1 MAIDKTPDHIRLD
14 EKNHVEEPFLKQLES
29 MPDIHWSVLR
39 LEMGQGQTPQQTQ
52 REDFTQVIMRKDL
65 EKALKK
71 INPWMSEQQ
80 VFEAITDITTFEG
93 DNLYKNNQ
101 QVLELLINGTKV
113 QHQTSEGLR
122 YEPVYF
128 VDFENAKNNSFV
140 AVSQFK
146 IRIIGTDKHIYPDII
161 CFLNGI
167 PVSVIECKSPR
178 TKEPIPEA
186 IDQLMR
192 YGEQRDYI
200 KEGSKPLFYYNQF
213 IVATCRNKAKF
224 GTVTTSIEKHF
235 YRWSDPFPD
244 TVETLAEYCN
254 PQKTYFVDKEG
265 NDDIDIPLDIRTSP
279 NDQQRLVH
287 GMLKP
292 ENLLSIIRTFSIWT
306 TTDNGELIKVVGRY
320 QQLRAVKKTVERLLT
335 GNNRDERGGIIW
347 HTQGSGKSL
356 TMVFLIR
363 EMYLHPVLQ
372 SYKVVLLTDR
382 TQLDDQI
389 KETAK
394 SVGYTINDPDNITTL
409 KTVLKTNTSEIV
421 SAMIHKFQERDYQ
434 AAFPELNTSEK
445 ILILTDEAH
454 RSQYTKLGANLDR
467 ALPNATRIAFT
478 GTPIART
485 EQTFGDYIDKY
496 TMRQAIKDGVTL
508 EIVYEGRTHEA
519 NVDDKEGADK
529 KFQDVFK
536 DYNVGEQ
543 IEILA
548 YGTKRAYLESEET
561 IQEKAKDM
569 LKHYVEHVFANGY
582 KAQVVSVSKE
592 AAHRYKKA
600 FDIAK
605 AELLEELKTENP
617 YKVTIEALEK
627 LETAVVISDVN
638 HNDQPDLKQYADS
651 KARKLSIAGFKLKFG
666 RTEKLEGS
674 SDEQANGNIGILIVV
689 DMLLTGFD
697 APIEQVM
704 YLDKVIVN
712 HNLLQA
718 IARVNRVYDDEKKVG
733 FVVDYVGMGNHMK
746 RALDAYWEKEQ
757 EEITGCLL
765 DNAELLAELKNAH
778 EALKDVFET
787 NGLSYYSDPDDI
799 FNLFY
804 DEDIRHDFTE
814 AFNRFSKALDN
825 VFPRKEALD
834 YIKDLNRFAEIN
846 TLASQ
851 HFRDQRMSMKGV
863 SEKLRKV
870 TDEFLKS
877 KGIET
882 KIEPISILDDKFF
895 DNVKTIKRKE
905 TKAARIEHAIR
916 EIININLD
924 EDPELYASFAEELAR
939 ILTAFRENWDEIY
952 RLLEELRKKIK
963 KAQEEDTKGLNRK
976 TQMPIYRKLNALI
989 YDKKDNPTD
998 DEVNNLL
1005 IWTKEIYGMLKI
1017 ELALIGFWN
1026 NPASVARLRGEISNY
1041 IASECHSIPTAF
1053 SKRNEIAQEVL
1064 AWAKDERITSAIIY
1078 SED

>member
-1 MAIDKTPDHIRLD
+1 MPIDKTTPFLRLD

-29 MPDIHWSVLR
+29 IPGTHWKVLR
-39 LEMGQGQTPQQTQ
+39 LEMGPGQLAKETQ
-52 REDFTQVIMRKDL
+52 REDFAQVLMKTDL
-65 EKALKK
+65 EIALRK
-71 INPWMSEQQ
+71 INPWINEQQ
-80 VFEAITDITTFEG
+80 IFEAINDLSSFEG

-101 QVLELLINGTKV
+101 RVLELLIKGTKV
-113 QHQTSEGLR
+113 QSQTTEGLR

-128 VDFENAKNNSFV
+128 IDFDRVDNNSFV

-161 CFLNGI
+161 CFINGI
-167 PVSVIECKSPR
+167 PISVIECKSPR

-192 YGEQRDYI
+192 YCEQRDYI
-200 KEGSKPLFYYNQF
+200 KEGSKQLFYYNQF

-224 GTVTTSIEKHF
+224 GTITTSIEKHF
-235 YRWSDPFPD
+235 YRWSDPFPE

-254 PQKTYFVDKEG
+254 PQKTYFVDSDG
-265 NDDIDIPLDIRTSP
+265 NDDEDVSLDIRTSP

-292 ENLLSIIRTFSIWT
+292 ENLLSIIRTFSVWT
-306 TTDNGELIKVVGRY
+306 TSDNGELIKVVGRY

-335 GNNRDERGGIIW
+335 GKNRDERGGIIW

-363 EMYLHPVLQ
+363 EMYLHPILQ

-382 TQLDDQI
+382 TQLDEQI

-394 SVGYTINDPDNITTL
+394 SVGYTINDPDNISQL
-409 KTVLKTNTSEIV
+409 KAVLRTNTSEIV
-421 SAMIHKFQERDYQ
+421 SAMIHKFQERDYLTT
-434 AAFPELNTSEK
+434 FPELNPSEK

-508 EIVYEGRTHEA
+508 EIVYEGRTHNA
-519 NVDDKEGADK
+519 DIDDQKGADK

-536 DYNVGEQ
+536 DYNLGEQ

-548 YGTKRAYLESEET
+548 YGTKRSYLESIET
-561 IQEKAKDM
+561 IKEKAKDM
-569 LKHYVEHVFANGY
+569 LTHYVKHVLPNNY

-592 AAHRYKKA
+592 AAHRYFLA
-600 FDIAK
+600 LSAAK
-605 AELLEELKTENP
+605 NELIEELTTENP
-617 YKVTIEALEK
+617 LNISIEKLEK
-627 LETAVVISDVN
+627 LEMAVVISDVD
-638 HNDQPDLKQYADS
+638 HNDQPDLKQYSDS
-651 KARKLSIAGFKLKFG
+651 KARKLAIAGFKLKFG
-666 RTEKLEGS
+666 KTEKIDGS
-674 SDEQANGNIGILIVV
+674 EDTKANGNIGILIVV

-704 YLDKVIVN
+704 YLDKVIIN

-718 IARVNRVYDDEKKVG
+718 IARVNRVYDDDKKVG

-765 DNAELLAELKNAH
+765 DNSELMAELKNSLD
-778 EALKDVFET
+778 ELKNVFEI
-787 NGLSYYSDPDDI
+787 NGISYYSDPDDI

-804 DEDIRHDFTE
+804 DEDIRNDFTE
-814 AFNRFSKALDN
+814 AFIRFSKALDN

-834 YIKDLNRFAEIN
+834 YINELNRFAEIN

-882 KIEPISILDDKFF
+882 KVEPISILDDKFF
-895 DNVKTIKRKE
+895 DKVNLHRREK
-905 TKAARIEHAIR
+905 TKAAEVEHAIR
-916 EIININLD
+916 HFIDINMD
-924 EDPELYASFAEELAR
+924 EDPELYASFAEELRR
-939 ILTAFRENWDEIY
+939 IMIAFKENWDEIY
-952 RLLEELRKKIK
+952 RLLEELRRKIK
-963 KAQEEDTKGLNRK
+963 TAQQEDTKGLNRK
-976 TQMPIYRKLNALI
+976 TQMPIYRKLLALI
-989 YDKKDNPTD
+989 YDKKENPSD

-1017 ELALIGFWN
+1017 ELALIGFWSN
-1026 NPASVARLRGEISNY
+1026 AASVARLRGEISNF
-1041 IASECHSIPTAF
+1041 IASECHSIPAAF
-1053 SKRNEIAQEVL
+1053 RNRNEIAQEVL

>member
-1 MAIDKTPDHIRLD
+1 
-14 EKNHVEEPFLKQLES
+14 
-29 MPDIHWSVLR
+29 
-39 LEMGQGQTPQQTQ
+39 
-52 REDFTQVIMRKDL
+52 
-65 EKALKK
+65 
-71 INPWMSEQQ
+71 
-80 VFEAITDITTFEG
+80 
-93 DNLYKNNQ
+93 
-101 QVLELLINGTKV
+101 
-113 QHQTSEGLR
+113 LR
-122 YEPVYF
+122 YEKVYF
-128 VDFENAKNNSFV
+128 IDFENAINNSFV

-146 IRIIGTDKHIYPDII
+146 LRIIGTDKHIYPDII

-167 PVSVIECKSPR
+167 PVSVIECKSP
-178 TKEPIPEA
+178 KDKDPIPDA

-192 YGEQRDYI
+192 YGEQRNYI
-200 KEGSKPLFYYNQF
+200 KEGSKTLFYYNQF
-213 IVATCRNKAKF
+213 VIATCRNKAKF
-224 GTVTTSIEKHF
+224 GTVTTNIEKHF
-235 YRWSDPFPD
+235 YRWSDPYPE

-254 PQKTYFVDKEG
+254 PQRTYFVDKEG
-265 NDDIDIPLDIRTSP
+265 KDDIDIPIDIRTSP

-292 ENLLSIIRTFSIWT
+292 ENLLSIIRTFSVWT
-306 TTDNGELIKVVGRY
+306 TSENGELIKVVGRY

-335 GNNRDERGGIIW
+335 GKNRNERSGIIW

-363 EMYLHPVLQ
+363 EMYLHHVLQ
-372 SYKVVLLTDR
+372 SYKVILLTDR

-389 KETAK
+389 KETAQ
-394 SVGYTINDPDNITTL
+394 SVGYTINDPKNITEL
-409 KTVLKTNTSEIV
+409 KAVLRTNTSEIV
-421 SAMIHKFQERDYQ
+421 SAMIHKFQERDYET
-434 AAFPELNTSEK
+434 AFPELNTAEK

-467 ALPNATRIAFT
+467 ALPKATRIAFT

-519 NVDDKEGADK
+519 GVDDQAGADK
-529 KFQDVFK
+529 KFQDIFI

-561 IQEKAKDM
+561 IKEKAKDM
-569 LKHYVEHVFANGY
+569 LKHYVRHVFPNGY

-592 AAHRYKKA
+592 AAHRYNLAFNAAKK
-600 FDIAK
+600 
-605 AELLEELKTENP
+605 ELIEELKTDNP
-617 YKVTIEALEK
+617 YNTSIEALEK
-627 LETAVVISDVN
+627 LEIAVVISDVS
-638 HNDQPDLKQYADS
+638 HNDQPDLKQYSDS
-651 KARKLSIAGFKLKFG
+651 KERKLSIAGFKLKFG
-666 RTEKLEGS
+666 KTEKLNFGDDS
-674 SDEQANGNIGILIVV
+674 NANGNIGILIVV

-704 YLDKVIVN
+704 YLDKVIIN

-718 IARVNRVYDDEKKVG
+718 IARVNRVYDNEKKVG
-733 FVVDYVGMGNHMK
+733 FIVDYVGMGNHMK

-765 DNAELLAELKNAH
+765 DNGELLSELKNAH
-778 EALKDVFET
+778 DELKDVFES

-804 DEDIRHDFTE
+804 DEDIRHNFTE
-814 AFNRFSKALDN
+814 AFSRFSKALDN

-863 SEKLRKV
+863 SDKLRKV

-895 DNVKTIKRKE
+895 DNVRAIKRKE
-905 TKAARIEHAIR
+905 TRAARIEHAIR
-916 EIININLD
+916 EIINISID

-939 ILTAFRENWDEIY
+939 ILAAFRENWEEIY

-976 TQMPIYRKLNALI
+976 TQMPIYRKLNSLI
-989 YDKKDNPTD
+989 YDKKENPTD
-998 DEVNNLL
+998 DEINNLL

-1041 IASECHSIPTAF
+1041 IASECHSIPAAF
-1053 SKRNEIAQEVL
+1053 RNRNEIAQEIL
-1064 AWAKDERITSAIIY
+1064 AWSKDERITSAIIY